1 MEIIG
6 RKYLDRNDYDSVIIT
21 PKLIRV
27 FGDDNYDT
35 IKSSILQQKFRP
47 ACQRNADAVV

>member
-35 IKSSILQQKFRP
+35 IKSSKVFFKSFWFFK
-47 ACQRNADAVV
+47 

>member
-27 FGDDNYDT
+27 FGDDNYGSFD
-35 IKSSILQQKFRP
+35 KKELEDLLKF
-47 ACQRNADAVV
+47 